1 MIAIINPMDFYD
13 WIKKKYSD
21 WSGGKKSENQFAVY
35 IGISQAT
42 LNAWMNKTRGIPTS
56 KKIINKLVERY
67 GDEVYDVLGLTRP
80 DIRDLLIEM
89 RFPIDFVDALIETR
103 NEYTRELESKGITT
117 DTPEARRIVNEA
129 LAKLAAQFAEV
140 ENLSKDKSS

>member
-1 MIAIINPMDFYD
+1 MIAIIISMDFYE
-13 WIKKKYSD
+13 WIKTKYAD
-21 WSGGKKSENQFAVY
+21 WSGGKKSENQFALY
-35 IGISQAT
+35 LGISQAT